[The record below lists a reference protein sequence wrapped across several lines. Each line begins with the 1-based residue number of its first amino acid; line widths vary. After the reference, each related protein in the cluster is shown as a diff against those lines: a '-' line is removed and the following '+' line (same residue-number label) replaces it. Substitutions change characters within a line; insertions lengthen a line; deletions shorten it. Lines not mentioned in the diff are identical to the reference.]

1 MLSQMTL
8 PGRVA
13 LSHGVSSPAISSVS
27 HRLMSVLFN
36 YNLEAMSVPLCL
48 FWVWSDIVNTV
59 VWMLWIFW
67 TQTGTA
73 DQNIHTEYA
82 LSTQY
87 WQTKNPH
94 KKINIKIKSMMFY
107 WAQSHWI
114 IKPVCDILKWASYF
128 IIDWQIVTILTQSL
142 TFCRTCRPKSCF
154 WPFSHFIHSDSAP
167 HAVNI

>member
-1 MLSQMTL
+1 MVFPHLLFPVFYIDWCWFFLIIILRLFRFLCVCFECGATCWHCCLNTL
-8 PGRVA
+8 NIFDSDWHSRPKHTHRV
-13 LSHGVSSPAISSVS
+13 
-27 HRLMSVLFN
+27 
-36 YNLEAMSVPLCL
+36 CT
-48 FWVWSDIVNTV
+48 VNSILT
-59 VWMLWIFW
+59 
-67 TQTGTA
+67 
-73 DQNIHTEYA
+73 N
-82 LSTQY
+82 
-87 WQTKNPH
+87 KKPH
-94 KKINIKIKSMMFY
+94 KKINIKIKSMIFY